1 MATGQSSPTRHLR
14 RSRAMTETCSA
25 RTVMLLQ
32 KLDTVCASPVKWT
45 RVTDRPHRPVNS
57 ASFLLPHGLTSA
69 SRIGIQIPHC
79 EVSCFRRRPARSG
92 TCAGA

>member
-45 RVTDRPHRPVNS
+45 RVTDRPGRRVPG
-57 ASFLLPHGLTSA
+57 LPGTATPTEPSVRISRTGLFDQRFT
-69 SRIGIQIPHC
+69 
-79 EVSCFRRRPARSG
+79 E
-92 TCAGA
+92 